1 MPLYIVT
8 KIFVPFYYPDTEHDF
23 FFCTKLTILYIYIY
37 IPRILLYFYFI
48 LAFVHNSTTRS
59 LQQNQRWDCWTIR
72 PGGGEDHHENH
83 HPVLGH
89 SSHTYLLCLEYKK
102 HCMIFVSW
110 EVFFTL
116 YPRTLSRSRIAYA
129 NRIFKIFLFVF

>member
-23 FFCTKLTILYIYIY
+23 FCCTKLTILYIYIY
-37 IPRILLYFYFI
+37 TTYSFIFLFYTGIRTQFHHAFITTKSTMRLLNDP
-48 LAFVHNSTTRS
+48 AR
-59 LQQNQRWDCWTIR
+59 
-72 PGGGEDHHENH
+72 GGEDHHENH

-102 HCMIFVSW
+102 HCMNFVSW